1 MDIKYSQGKQPKTF
15 EREKEDENDLSS
27 ELMDTAVAH
36 FTNTAEKGAKST
48 IKIATNE
55 LACGYSIFTHT
66 HKSPVSLA
74 NRRRRTGA
82 VRLIATGPFC
92 YWQDDLY
99 KNLNKGQIFPALILN
114 IYK

>member
-1 MDIKYSQGKQPKTF
+1 LDIKYSQGKQPKTF
-15 EREKEDENDLSS
+15 EREKEDENDLLS

-36 FTNTAEKGAKST
+36 FTNIAEKGAKST

-55 LACGYSIFTHT
+55 LGCAYSIFTHT
-66 HKSPVSLA
+66 QKSPVLLA
-74 NRRRRTGA
+74 NRRRRTGP
-82 VRLIATGPFC
+82 VRIATGPFC

-99 KNLNKGQIFPALILN
+99 KNLNKRLIFPSLILN